1 MMKKL
6 FTLIAMAAMAMSVN
20 AQTTLTWEKTMDKA
34 QSVTTSSGYKL
45 TILKNG
51 KTYSAGSVI
60 TIDGTEYTTFKLSN
74 GAQNTLEAPEGKAFD
89 KVTFYSYMNMKADA
103 QKVRASYWKEF
114 NNTSVSMEE
123 QGGAMKSCNQTFDPT
138 VEGAAELVGLDNPDK
153 REFSLDSPA
162 TKITFTNTG
171 EQLGFIVVLHEV
183 SSTGI
188 AENIST
194 PVKLNTPIYNLAGQ
208 QVSKTFKGVVI
219 KNGKKYV
226 Q

>member
-6 FTLIAMAAMAMSVN
+6 FTLIAMAAIAMNAS
-20 AQTTLTWEKTMDKA
+20 AQTTLTWEKTMEKA

-45 TILKNG
+45 TISKAG
-51 KTYSAGSVI
+51 KTYSAGNVI

-74 GAQNTLEAPEGKAFD
+74 GATNILEAPEGKAFD

-103 QKVRASYWKEF
+103 SKVRPSYWKEF
-114 NNTSVSMEE
+114 NDASVSMED
-123 QGGAMKSCNQTFDPT
+123 QGGAMKSCNQTFDPN
-138 VEGAAELVGLDNPDK
+138 VEGAAGLVGLDNPDK
-153 REFSLDSPA
+153 REFSLKAPT
-162 TKITFTNTG
+162 TKVTFTNTG
-171 EQLGFIVVLHEV
+171 EQLGFIVILHET

-188 AENIST
+188 TENISA
-194 PVKLNTPIYNLAGQ
+194 PVKLNTPVYNLLGQ
-208 QVSKTFKGVVI
+208 QVSQTFKGVVI